1 MVLLFCRTLTGFQS
15 KFAIFFFS
23 TDIYQFLNSFKL
35 ALPSCWFFIKE
46 LNTSLTHLSTHMTV
60 TLLKNVLI
68 SSSLAQ
74 ATLHTG
80 TFAYS
85 FCNIHLAFHRDFVID
100 SSELKSLYLQK
111 VYYFRGRTCVVYF
124 FYIQFFSVNENRDS
138 LLKCLL
144 DWIELN

>member
-1 MVLLFCRTLTGFQS
+1 MVLLSCRTLTGFQS
-15 KFAIFFFS
+15 KFAIFFFPL
-23 TDIYQFLNSFKL
+23 TYISFSP
-35 ALPSCWFFIKE
+35 PSNWLCHPAGPFIKE

-85 FCNIHLAFHRDFVID
+85 FRSIHLAFHRVFVID

-124 FYIQFFSVNENRDS
+124 FYIQFLSVNENRDS